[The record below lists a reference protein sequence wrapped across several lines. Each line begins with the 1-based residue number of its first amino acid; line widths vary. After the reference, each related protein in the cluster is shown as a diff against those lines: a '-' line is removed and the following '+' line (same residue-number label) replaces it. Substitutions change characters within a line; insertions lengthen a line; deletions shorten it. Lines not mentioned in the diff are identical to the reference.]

1 MIVRRLVYVCEFLPT
16 YVFREIGELASR
28 GIEIDVFLPLSTG
41 VADRWKRVVR
51 ESGSE
56 KLLRVHRDLPIHV
69 LDCSPVRV
77 IATALS
83 RGAGAFLHHPVSFVR
98 CMFRALSRRSFR
110 YFVLGAVVAG
120 ALRGRP
126 SLVHAHFAK
135 RAAHA
140 GLWAARMMGVP
151 FTVTTHA
158 VDIFRPDSEDRTL
171 WLLREADGILTISEF
186 NRNYIAKRYGSDLAD
201 RTTVTHLGLDPGSL
215 PHRKLTANSPPRIL
229 CTASGLGEKKGVK
242 VLVRSCQLLLERGV
256 EFTCAVAGSDESGE
270 LLEEYREEAR
280 SEGLSGRVEFTGLLP
295 SGRLLDTLAGCDLF
309 VLPCIEAADGN
320 MDGIPVALMEA
331 MAIGIPAVSTRLS
344 GIPEL
349 IDSGTDGMLVEPG
362 DHVGL
367 ADAVEALLSDTELSR
382 RLGSAGAGKVE
393 REFGVALYADRLL
406 EAWSRLEGPEG

>member
-16 YVFREIGELASR
+16 YVFRELGELASR
-28 GIEIDVFLPLSTG
+28 GIGIDVFLPVSTG
-41 VADRWKRVVR
+41 VADQWRSVIS

-56 KLLRVHRDLPIHV
+56 SLLRVHRCLPFDV
-69 LDCSPVRV
+69 LRTSLPRTLVK
-77 IATALS
+77 AL
-83 RGAGAFLHHPVSFVR
+83 RGAPAFLRHPVSFVR

-110 YFVLGAVVAG
+110 YFVLGAAVAG
-120 ALRGRP
+120 AVRGRP

-140 GLWAARMMGVP
+140 GLWAARITGVP

-158 VDIFRPDSEDRTL
+158 VDIFRPDSEDRTVH
-171 WLLREADGILTISEF
+171 LLRGADGILTISEF
-186 NRNYIAKRYGSDLAD
+186 NREYIASRYGSDLAD

-215 PHRKLTANSPPRIL
+215 PPRKPTANDPPRIL
-229 CTASGLGEKKGVK
+229 CTASGLGEKKGVQ
-242 VLVRSCQLLLERGV
+242 VLLRSCRLLLERGL
-256 EFTCAVAGSDESGE
+256 EFTCIVAGSDESGE
-270 LLEEYREEAR
+270 LLEEYREEVSR
-280 SEGLSGRVEFTGLLP
+280 TGLSGRVEFTGLVP
-295 SGRLLDTLAGCDLF
+295 SERLLDTLAGCDLF
-309 VLPCIEAADGN
+309 VLPCVEAADGN

-331 MAIGIPAVSTRLS
+331 MAMGVPALSTRLS

-367 ADAVEALLSDTELSR
+367 ADAIESLLGDAELSR
-382 RLGSAGAGKVE
+382 RLGSAGAGKVA

-406 EAWSRLEGPEG
+406 DAWSRLEGPGE